1 QWQSSVTPPIRRKV
15 KAFLF
20 LSLLSFATTSFNEVF
35 PLWSLTDWRF
45 GGLSFGTNQVAMA
58 QTCAGIC
65 SVIFQL
71 YVYAPLVNR
80 VGARGAV
87 QVALSGGFVIVTW
100 LPFIRMFGHGS
111 GATVIAACLSL
122 ALRSF
127 AQCVFTS
134 APTEQEAVVP
144 PTVKFIIGNEF
155 CERFSFYGMRAIL
168 AMYLNERLKLS
179 QATATEMVHLFIVA
193 AYLAPL
199 FGAFI
204 SDSYLGKYR
213 TILYLS
219 FIYCAGNWL
228 VAFSALHTTPSA
240 ALPWAVAGLTCL
252 ALGSGGIKPCV
263 SSFGGDQIEMTNP
276 PGAARDRLVRQF
288 FSYFYFAI
296 NVGSGISTIVTPLL
310 RVNFSYSAAFALP
323 AVLMM
328 VATCLFWLGSGSY
341 VHQPPA
347 GNVVSEVLSII
358 ISALWPGKA
367 RRKSYPTLA
376 MPMPMPMPIPER
388 HASCADVDSS
398 PLLSSSPASF
408 GAGRGGSF
416 QSGSP
421 LLGGQSESF
430 QTQTQSQQRK
440 GSQPTLQKKLSKRGS
455 KRAIVPVGFVPKA
468 HWLDPAK
475 GAHGEEAVEDVKL
488 LLRVLALFAPVPIFW
503 SLFDQQA
510 SRWVF
515 QAERMDGRIW
525 GITTMNAALILVM
538 IPLFDQV
545 IYPSCERLGVSIRP
559 IRRMA
564 TGMTLGA
571 LSFALSGLL
580 QIWIEARAKSG
591 SPSLL
596 LGSAVT
602 AAVAG
607 VGSVGAGDGAGR
619 VLLDM
624 IGGNMTASVSSFG
637 GMSGMSSNASMMSN
651 MSGIAGPIVA
661 GPTMDGWGGDLVA
674 MGAATAAAV
683 GTAGTAAVEAMGGLA
698 AAAAGAAGNSSR
710 HVLQA
715 CGDPGSPPC
724 VSLAWQVPQYV
735 IMTAGEILFSIT
747 GLELAY
753 SQAPASM
760 TAVVTA
766 FWCLTVAGGR
776 ECVVFTAVCRIH
788 CHVPAL
794 HHSAA
799 PLIVFRIPPS
809 HLFPPAPGNLFTAVV
824 VGTVGSHLSQTQE
837 FFFFTIMCL
846 ISTALLLYVGKGFI
860 YVESCQDFE
869 QPDPFSQGGAG
880 GFGAVGGSGEGHS
893 APVAVPGGSGVRHD
907 ALFDIEGAGSVNSPP
922 ASYTDTP
929 T

>member
-1 QWQSSVTPPIRRKV
+1 
-15 KAFLF
+15 
-20 LSLLSFATTSFNEVF
+20 
-35 PLWSLTDWRF
+35 
-45 GGLSFGTNQVAMA
+45 
-58 QTCAGIC
+58 
-65 SVIFQL
+65 
-71 YVYAPLVNR
+71 
-80 VGARGAV
+80 
-87 QVALSGGFVIVTW
+87 
-100 LPFIRMFGHGS
+100 
-111 GATVIAACLSL
+111 
-122 ALRSF
+122 
-127 AQCVFTS
+127 
-134 APTEQEAVVP
+134 
-144 PTVKFIIGNEF
+144 
-155 CERFSFYGMRAIL
+155 MRAIL

-376 MPMPMPMPIPER
+376 IPMPMPIPER

-430 QTQTQSQQRK
+430 QTQTQSQQLK

-515 QAERMDGRIW
+515 QAERMDGHFW
-525 GITTMNAALILVM
+525 GITVEPDQMQTMNAALILVM

-766 FWCLTVAGGR
+766 FWCLTVAGG
-776 ECVVFTAVCRIH
+776 
-788 CHVPAL
+788 
-794 HHSAA
+794 
-799 PLIVFRIPPS
+799 
-809 HLFPPAPGNLFTAVV
+809 NLFTAVV

-869 QPDPFSQGGAG
+869 HPDPFSQGGAG
-880 GFGAVGGSGEGHS
+880 GFGSVGGSGEGHS
-893 APVAVPGGSGVRHD
+893 APLPVPGGSGARHD

-922 ASYTDTP
+922 ASYTGTP

>member
-1 QWQSSVTPPIRRKV
+1 
-15 KAFLF
+15 
-20 LSLLSFATTSFNEVF
+20 
-35 PLWSLTDWRF
+35 
-45 GGLSFGTNQVAMA
+45 MA

-87 QVALSGGFVIVTW
+87 QVALSVGFVIVTW

-122 ALRSF
+122 ALRSGD
-127 AQCVFTS
+127 TS
-134 APTEQEAVVP
+134 DARNGEAPKEQEAVVP

-199 FGAFI
+199 LGAFI

-240 ALPWAVAGLTCL
+240 ALPWALAGLSFL

-310 RVNFSYSAAFALP
+310 RVNLSYSAAFALP

-376 MPMPMPMPIPER
+376 MPMPVPIPER

-408 GAGRGGSF
+408 GAGGGGGGGSSHGGGNRF
-416 QSGSP
+416 QPGSP
-421 LLGGQSESF
+421 LQGQNHSYSESSS
-430 QTQTQSQQRK
+430 QTQTQQRK
-440 GSQPTLQKKLSKRGS
+440 GSQPTLQKNLSKRGS
-455 KRAIVPVGFVPKA
+455 KRAIVPVGYVPKA

-525 GITTMNAALILVM
+525 GITVEPDQMQTMNAALILVM

-545 IYPSCERLGVSIRP
+545 IYPTCERLGVSIRP

-571 LSFALSGLL
+571 LSFGLSGLL

-602 AAVAG
+602 AAAAAG
-607 VGSVGAGDGAGR
+607 SAGAGDGAGR
-619 VLLDM
+619 VLLGM
-624 IGGNMTASVSSFG
+624 IGGNMTTSVSSF
-637 GMSGMSSNASMMSN
+637 GMSSNASMISST
-651 MSGIAGPIVA
+651 SGIAGPIVS
-661 GPTMDGWGGDLVA
+661 GSMMDGWGGDLVA
-674 MGAATAAAV
+674 VGGSAAATV
-683 GTAGTAAVEAMGGLA
+683 TAGAAAVEAMGGLA
-698 AAAAGAAGNSSR
+698 AASVRGAAGNSSR

-724 VSLAWQVPQYV
+724 LSLAWQVPQYV

-766 FWCLTVAGGR
+766 FWCLTVAGG
-776 ECVVFTAVCRIH
+776 
-788 CHVPAL
+788 
-794 HHSAA
+794 
-799 PLIVFRIPPS
+799 
-809 HLFPPAPGNLFTAVV
+809 NLFTAVV
-824 VGTVGSHLSQTQE
+824 VGTFGSHLSQTHE

-846 ISTALLLYVGKGFI
+846 LSTALLLYVGKGFI
-860 YVESCQDFE
+860 YVESFQDFE
-869 QPDPFSQGGAG
+869 RPDPFSQGGAG

-893 APVAVPGGSGVRHD
+893 APLPVPGGSGVRHD
-907 ALFDIEGAGSVNSPP
+907 ALFDIEGVGSVNSPP

>member
-1 QWQSSVTPPIRRKV
+1 MPPGTPSEVDERKNSSASISIP
-15 KAFLF
+15 
-20 LSLLSFATTSFNEVF
+20 SGDTS
-35 PLWSLTDWRF
+35 D
-45 GGLSFGTNQVAMA
+45 
-58 QTCAGIC
+58 
-65 SVIFQL
+65 
-71 YVYAPLVNR
+71 
-80 VGARGAV
+80 ARNGE
-87 QVALSGGFVIVTW
+87 
-100 LPFIRMFGHGS
+100 
-111 GATVIAACLSL
+111 
-122 ALRSF
+122 
-127 AQCVFTS
+127 

-376 MPMPMPMPIPER
+376 MPMPMPIPER

-515 QAERMDGRIW
+515 QAERMDGHFW
-525 GITTMNAALILVM
+525 GITVEPDQMQTMNAALILVM

-619 VLLDM
+619 V
-624 IGGNMTASVSSFG
+624 
-637 GMSGMSSNASMMSN
+637 
-651 MSGIAGPIVA
+651 
-661 GPTMDGWGGDLVA
+661 
-674 MGAATAAAV
+674 
-683 GTAGTAAVEAMGGLA
+683 
-698 AAAAGAAGNSSR
+698 
-710 HVLQA
+710 
-715 CGDPGSPPC
+715 
-724 VSLAWQVPQYV
+724 PQYV

-766 FWCLTVAGGR
+766 FWCLTVAG
-776 ECVVFTAVCRIH
+776 
-788 CHVPAL
+788 
-794 HHSAA
+794 
-799 PLIVFRIPPS
+799 
-809 HLFPPAPGNLFTAVV
+809 GNLFTAVV

-869 QPDPFSQGGAG
+869 HPDPFSQGGAG
-880 GFGAVGGSGEGHS
+880 GFGSVGGSGEGHS
-893 APVAVPGGSGVRHD
+893 APLPVPGGSGARHD

-922 ASYTDTP
+922 ASYTGTP

>member
-1 QWQSSVTPPIRRKV
+1 
-15 KAFLF
+15 
-20 LSLLSFATTSFNEVF
+20 
-35 PLWSLTDWRF
+35 
-45 GGLSFGTNQVAMA
+45 
-58 QTCAGIC
+58 
-65 SVIFQL
+65 
-71 YVYAPLVNR
+71 
-80 VGARGAV
+80 
-87 QVALSGGFVIVTW
+87 
-100 LPFIRMFGHGS
+100 
-111 GATVIAACLSL
+111 
-122 ALRSF
+122 
-127 AQCVFTS
+127 
-134 APTEQEAVVP
+134 
-144 PTVKFIIGNEF
+144 
-155 CERFSFYGMRAIL
+155 MRAIL

-376 MPMPMPMPIPER
+376 MPMPMPIPER

-515 QAERMDGRIW
+515 QAERMDGHFW
-525 GITTMNAALILVM
+525 GITVEPDQMQTMNAALILVM

-637 GMSGMSSNASMMSN
+637 GMSGMSSNASMTSN

-661 GPTMDGWGGDLVA
+661 GPTMDGWGGDL
-674 MGAATAAAV
+674 
-683 GTAGTAAVEAMGGLA
+683 
-698 AAAAGAAGNSSR
+698 
-710 HVLQA
+710 
-715 CGDPGSPPC
+715 
-724 VSLAWQVPQYV
+724 VPQYV

-766 FWCLTVAGGR
+766 FWCLTVAG
-776 ECVVFTAVCRIH
+776 
-788 CHVPAL
+788 
-794 HHSAA
+794 
-799 PLIVFRIPPS
+799 
-809 HLFPPAPGNLFTAVV
+809 GNLFTAVV

-869 QPDPFSQGGAG
+869 HPDPFSQGGAG
-880 GFGAVGGSGEGHS
+880 GFGSVGGSGEGHS
-893 APVAVPGGSGVRHD
+893 APLPVPGGSGARHD

-922 ASYTDTP
+922 ASYTGTP

>member
-1 QWQSSVTPPIRRKV
+1 
-15 KAFLF
+15 
-20 LSLLSFATTSFNEVF
+20 
-35 PLWSLTDWRF
+35 
-45 GGLSFGTNQVAMA
+45 
-58 QTCAGIC
+58 
-65 SVIFQL
+65 
-71 YVYAPLVNR
+71 
-80 VGARGAV
+80 
-87 QVALSGGFVIVTW
+87 
-100 LPFIRMFGHGS
+100 
-111 GATVIAACLSL
+111 
-122 ALRSF
+122 
-127 AQCVFTS
+127 
-134 APTEQEAVVP
+134 
-144 PTVKFIIGNEF
+144 
-155 CERFSFYGMRAIL
+155 
-168 AMYLNERLKLS
+168 MYLNERLKLS

-240 ALPWAVAGLTCL
+240 ALPWALAGLSFL

-310 RVNFSYSAAFALP
+310 RVNLSYSAAFALP

-376 MPMPMPMPIPER
+376 MPMPVPIPER

-408 GAGRGGSF
+408 GAGNGGGGGSSHGGGNRF
-416 QSGSP
+416 QPGSP
-421 LLGGQSESF
+421 LQGQLSESP
-430 QTQTQSQQRK
+430 QSQQRK

-455 KRAIVPVGFVPKA
+455 KRAIVPLGYVPKA

-475 GAHGEEAVEDVKL
+475 GAHGDEAVEDVKL

-525 GITTMNAALILVM
+525 GVTVEPDQMQVGDGDVGFGGVGMGGDGGNWGGFVQQASRWVFQAERMDGRIWGVTVEPDQMQVGCGDTGALWAGGREKGGVGGAEGLDWDGDLGCFDQLARRGCSGWGNGWQDLGFKVELDQMQVRGGEGFGGFGMGGNEGRGNRGGRIAGQQMGCYTGRGWIMDGRIFGVRVKLGQMQVRCAFHLLFPSPLLRPPSLPCFLHAQTMNAALILVM

-545 IYPSCERLGVSIRP
+545 IYPACERLGVSIRP

-602 AAVAG
+602 AAAAG

-619 VLLDM
+619 
-624 IGGNMTASVSSFG
+624 
-637 GMSGMSSNASMMSN
+637 
-651 MSGIAGPIVA
+651 
-661 GPTMDGWGGDLVA
+661 
-674 MGAATAAAV
+674 
-683 GTAGTAAVEAMGGLA
+683 
-698 AAAAGAAGNSSR
+698 
-710 HVLQA
+710 
-715 CGDPGSPPC
+715 
-724 VSLAWQVPQYV
+724 VPQYV

-766 FWCLTVAGGR
+766 FWCLTVAGG
-776 ECVVFTAVCRIH
+776 
-788 CHVPAL
+788 
-794 HHSAA
+794 
-799 PLIVFRIPPS
+799 
-809 HLFPPAPGNLFTAVV
+809 NLFTAVV

-846 ISTALLLYVGKGFI
+846 LSTALLLYVGKGFI

-869 QPDPFSQGGAG
+869 QPDPFSQGGGG

-893 APVAVPGGSGVRHD
+893 APLPVPGGSGVRHD